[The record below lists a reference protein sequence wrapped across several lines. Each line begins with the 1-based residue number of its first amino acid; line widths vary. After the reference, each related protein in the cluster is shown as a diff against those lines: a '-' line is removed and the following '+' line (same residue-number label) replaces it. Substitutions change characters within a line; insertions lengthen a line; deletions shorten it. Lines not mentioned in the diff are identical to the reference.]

1 MAVNIKFICSYK
13 CLIDRNM
20 LGAITAGLGL
30 ATSVGGSIWGA
41 IESSKAGQKTRDLI
55 TQQKDENKK
64 WYEQQM
70 NEDYLQRSD
79 AQNVLRK
86 QRELLNEQYRRA
98 RATNLVAGGT
108 DESLAMQQ
116 QAANETMGETMASIA
131 ANASAHKDNV
141 DAQYRELDS
150 ALDQQMAQS
159 YGQQSQNIASAA
171 GQLTQAGASMMSA
184 GMQASDLNLAKKN
197 KSTGEGSGEVNKD
210 DDKSKITQSNT

>member
-1 MAVNIKFICSYK
+1 
-13 CLIDRNM
+13 M

-210 DDKSKITQSNT
+210 DDKSKVTQSNT